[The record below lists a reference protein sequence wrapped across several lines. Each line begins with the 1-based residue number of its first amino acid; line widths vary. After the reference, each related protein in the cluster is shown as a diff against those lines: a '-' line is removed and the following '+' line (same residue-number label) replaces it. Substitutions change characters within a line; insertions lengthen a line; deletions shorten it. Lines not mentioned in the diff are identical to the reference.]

1 MLFILLFIIFLSF
14 EMNMKGYQKLFR
26 FVSQFFH
33 ELFFFVRLLQTLIL
47 FYLWWK
53 KLPRII
59 CIFKHF
65 LVRHRKVTKVY
76 EWLVSV
82 YVVIKWSNNPFST
95 NLFLVFTVETTGYYV
110 FGLIIIQGA
119 VVKSGAWLYAAGTLG
134 VVHGLFYFL

>member
-1 MLFILLFIIFLSF
+1 M
-14 EMNMKGYQKLFR
+14 
-26 FVSQFFH
+26 
-33 ELFFFVRLLQTLIL
+33 
-47 FYLWWK
+47 WWK

-134 VVHGLFYFL
+134 VVHGLFLLISDNFQEMRYTPTQINMNSLYVLPHYVIWKNVEYFDSILHSFCFIA